1 MDQDDAIGND
11 KEGEK
16 GGVWTYQSLD
26 AMMIKEMVHDMR
38 QKKIM
43 ASTRVYCSSCE
54 SEGGRGGV
62 FPVVGE
68 GG

>member
-1 MDQDDAIGND
+1 M
-11 KEGEK
+11 
-16 GGVWTYQSLD
+16 WTYQSFA
-26 AMMIKEMVHDMR
+26 AMMIKEIVHDMR
-38 QKKIM
+38 QKKVM
-43 ASTRVYCSSCE
+43 ASTGVYCSSCE